1 LISQGILR
9 FDQDALADGA
19 HLDHTRLC
27 EVDTGRDHQPMAS
40 GVGWQV
46 HRLANLNR
54 DALKKCSCECH
65 EVVHDFV
72 NRIVKLGKAK

>member
-1 LISQGILR
+1 
-9 FDQDALADGA
+9 
-19 HLDHTRLC
+19 
-27 EVDTGRDHQPMAS
+27 MAS
-40 GVGWQV
+40 GVGRQV